1 MKRNVIDEAQ
11 LNAVLGRGR
20 SACSLEDRLAA
31 LQNLRAQA
39 GPEGDFDRAL
49 LERLLAAEEG
59 LARAR
64 ECQRQVQ
71 ETLARLTAP
80 PFFPAIFLHS
90 CSVPDEARA
99 VVQMGTQRRVVAVAK
114 ALDGVPLHTGDE
126 VFLNNELNAVVAR
139 AASAPTRGG
148 ETAVFE
154 RRTADGRLILR
165 LHDEE
170 LVMEAAAPLA
180 ALTLNAGDLVRC
192 DRNAWV
198 AFERIERSPGRQWFL
213 EETPQ
218 VTFDH
223 IGGLNFEIERLKRV
237 LNLQVNH
244 AEVARRYGLRRKGSV
259 LLSGPSGTGKTM
271 IAKAIANWLASVSP
285 AGRSR
290 FMSLKPA
297 ALHSVWYSQSEA
309 NYREAFAAARKAGE
323 EDPRI
328 PVIIFFDE
336 VDSVGLARGGTLA
349 HVDDRVLTAFMA
361 ELDGLSDRGNIV
373 VVAATNRRSA
383 LDPALVRPGRL
394 GDLILEILFSKQK
407 AAYEIFSRH
416 LPLAAPYARNGHG
429 ADWATTREEIL
440 QTALSRL
447 YAPNADNALATL
459 VFRDGKRRAVHAADL
474 ISGAMIANI
483 ANGALE
489 RACYRHVETGEEG
502 LRFEDVARAID
513 EELDAAAR
521 ILTPSNCRLHLTDL
535 PQDVDVV
542 SVELAPRRRLPVPRW
557 PDRLP
562 QQP

>member
-99 VVQMGTQRRVVAVAK
+99 VVQMGTQRRVVALAK

-244 AEVARRYGLRRKGSV
+244 AEVARRYSLRRKGSV

-394 GDLILEILFSKQK
+394 GDLILEIPRPKRN

-447 YAPNADNALATL
+447 YAPNADNELATL

>member
-139 AASAPTRGG
+139 ATSAPTRGG

-198 AFERIERSPGRQWFL
+198 AFERIERSDGRHLFL
-213 EETPQ
+213 EETPS
-218 VTFDH
+218 VTFDD
-223 IGGLNFEIERLKRV
+223 IGGLDAEIARIKRA
-237 LNLQVNH
+237 LNTHVFH
-244 AEVARRYGLRRKGSV
+244 ADTARRYGLRRKGSI

-290 FMSLKPA
+290 FMNIKPA
-297 ALHSVWYSQSEA
+297 ALHSMWYGQSEA
-309 NYREAFAAARKAGE
+309 NYREAFATARRAGE
-323 EDPRI
+323 EDPLV
-328 PVIIFFDE
+328 PCVMFCDE
-336 VDSVGLARGGTLA
+336 VDAVGVARQGGLSR
-349 HVDDRVLTAFMA
+349 VDDRVLGAFIT
-361 ELDGLSDRGNIV
+361 ELDGLAGRGNIV
-373 VVAATNRRSA
+373 VVAASNRCSM
-383 LDPALVRPGRL
+383 LDPALLRPGRL
-394 GDLILEILFSKQK
+394 GDLILQIPRPKRN